1 MKLTCNILKYLVGRP
16 LVLRDVSEELNVSV
30 GQLSDGAHAAA
41 SAATGERAL
50 RAGSQLET

>member
-1 MKLTCNILKYLVGRP
+1 MKLTSTCNLGRP
-16 LVLRDVSEELNVSV
+16 LVLRDVSEELDVGV